1 MYRRVNLWVEEVILV
16 KGVPWV
22 GDGGVSGV
30 SLSVVSSAD
39 DKNGEIAGNGGIW
52 SDDGS
57 SDGSDYE
64 SDAGGILSNHS
75 VAFSLRERW
84 KKRNLDVSL
93 VAPSACMLSTILK

>member
-1 MYRRVNLWVEEVILV
+1 MQYQIKHPQENLKKSLTMNSMMNPMMNHPRKNDPKKNNQLNVSQQDDEWAVS
-16 KGVPWV
+16 WV

-57 SDGSDYE
+57 LDGSNSI
-64 SDAGGILSNHS
+64 SDA
-75 VAFSLRERW
+75 
-84 KKRNLDVSL
+84 
-93 VAPSACMLSTILK
+93 